1 LSEEPCILL
10 RNGTTMEIIF
20 IYKISLQIY
29 TENIQMFGTSKRVD
43 VNKIAMK
50 FVFIIIKMRHKDKKE
65 VPLSLR

>member
-1 LSEEPCILL
+1 
-10 RNGTTMEIIF
+10 MEIIF